1 MNFSDILSK
10 YNIEIAPEGQDH
22 TSPGW
27 IHFDCPFCEK
37 DAKRFHMGYSLE
49 NNFTNCWQ
57 CGYHS
62 LLSTLVEL
70 TGLSFY
76 ECKKL
81 LKNLDS
87 EHFEITTTKGKLDTP
102 NGVEELKRV
111 HKKYL
116 RKRNFDI
123 KYIQKI
129 WKIGGIGIHATLS
142 WRIFIPIHYQGK
154 IVSWTTRSV
163 WDENTKRYITAS
175 KEEEEISAKSLLYGE
190 DHCDTLKLKAII
202 ICEGP
207 LDVWRIGPGA
217 VSTMGAA
224 YSQAQVEKIVKYKRR
239 IICFDN
245 DKAGQAA
252 AKRLCSDV
260 SSFPGETYNVVLDG
274 KDAAESSDKVIWKLR
289 KFLL

>member
-1 MNFSDILSK
+1 MNLNFSDILSK

-70 TGLSFY
+70 TDLSFY

-81 LKNLDS
+81 LKNLDT
-87 EHFEITTTKGKLDTP
+87 EHFEIITTKGKLVIP

-123 KYIQKI
+123 KPTQKTWEI
-129 WKIGGIGIHATLS
+129 KGIGIHATLS
-142 WRIFIPIHYQGK
+142 WRLFIPIHYQGK

-163 WDENTKRYITAS
+163 WEDVPKRYITAR

-190 DHCDTLKLKAII
+190 DYCKDTII
-202 ICEGP
+202 VCEGP
-207 LDVWRIGPGA
+207 LDVWRIGAGA
-217 VSTMGAA
+217 VATMGTA
-224 YSQAQVEKIVKYKRR
+224 YSQAQVEKIVKYKKRA
-239 IICFDN
+239 ICFDN

-252 AKRLCSDV
+252 AKRLCSDI
-260 SSFPGETYNVVLDG
+260 SSFPGKTFNIVLDR

>member
-1 MNFSDILSK
+1 MKFTDILSQ
-10 YNIEIAPEGQDH
+10 YNIEIAPEGSEH
-22 TSPGW
+22 TSEGW

-37 DAKRFHMGYSLE
+37 DTQRFHMGYSLE
-49 NNFTNCWQ
+49 NNFTNCWR

-76 ECKKL
+76 ECKNL
-81 LKNLDS
+81 LKRLDT
-87 EHFEITTTKGKLDTP
+87 EHFEITTTKGTLIIPD
-102 NGVEELKRV
+102 GVVDLKRI

-116 RKRNFDI
+116 RKRNFDV

-129 WKIGGIGIHATLS
+129 WGIKGIGIHATLS
-142 WRIFIPIHYQGK
+142 WRLFIPIHYQGK

-163 WDENTKRYITAS
+163 WDENIKRYMTAK

-190 DHCDTLKLKAII
+190 DYCKEAII
-202 ICEGP
+202 VCEGP
-207 LDVWRIGPGA
+207 LDVWRIGKGA
-217 VSTMGAA
+217 VSTMGTA
-224 YSQAQVEKIVKYKRR
+224 YSQAQVEKIIKYKKR

-245 DKAGQAA
+245 DKAGQTA
-252 AKRLCSDV
+252 AKRLCSDI
-260 SSFPGETYNVVLDG
+260 STFPGETYNIVLDG

>member
-1 MNFSDILSK
+1 MNFSDILSQ
-10 YNIEIAPEGQDH
+10 YNIEIAPEGSEH
-22 TSPGW
+22 TSEGW

-37 DAKRFHMGYSLE
+37 DTKRFHMGYSLE
-49 NNFTNCWQ
+49 NNFTNCWR

-81 LKNLDS
+81 LKRLDT
-87 EHFEITTTKGKLDTP
+87 EHFEITTTKGKLVIPD
-102 NGVEELKRV
+102 GVVDLKRI

-116 RKRNFDI
+116 RKRNFDV

-129 WKIGGIGIHATLS
+129 WGIKGIGIHATLS
-142 WRIFIPIHYQGK
+142 WRLFIPIHYQGK

-163 WDENTKRYITAS
+163 WEETKKRYMTAK

-190 DHCDTLKLKAII
+190 DYCKESII
-202 ICEGP
+202 VCEGP
-207 LDVWRIGPGA
+207 LDVWRIGKGA
-217 VSTMGAA
+217 VSTMGTA
-224 YSQAQVEKIVKYKRR
+224 YSQAQVEKIIKYKKR

-252 AKRLCSDV
+252 AKRLCGDI
-260 SSFPGETYNVVLDG
+260 SSFPGKTYNVVLDG